1 MIKYTLGSYSITWK
15 QIHHG
20 KDQKRSEP
28 PNETKMIAVGETLF
42 DKDERYRVV
51 TNADEFEQG
60 STLIISSAKFSDKGI
75 WECEVVTPSG
85 TYKVNHT
92 LVVTGK

>member
-1 MIKYTLGSYSITWK
+1 
-15 QIHHG
+15 
-20 KDQKRSEP
+20 
-28 PNETKMIAVGETLF
+28 MIAVGETLF
-42 DKDERYRVV
+42 EKNERYRVV

-60 STLIISSAKFSDKGI
+60 STLFISSAKFSDKGI

-92 LVVTGK
+92 LVVSGK